1 MNYTGTDIFWATLSG
16 FLVGLAI
23 SAEFAER
30 RLRKRRER
38 GREKLAG
45 WR

>member
-1 MNYTGTDIFWATLSG
+1 MSYTGADIFWATLSG
-16 FLVGLAI
+16 FLVGWVI
-23 SAEFAER
+23 SAEVAEW